1 MYLSVSIA
9 ELVTGF
15 SIINPKAG
23 SHVSSKKFRTSD
35 WECVGFGFFIPS
47 YNASLCS
54 YPLIAPL
61 TTLLPCLLAEPALGM
76 RAVIS
81 WPFSDGAPSSGI
93 SHDLQRT
100 HQQSGRG
107 RTVPGLTGWQTGAK
121 SGMIRI
127 AATGTLAMR
136 NNDLLKGLIHIAT
149 HFTKHISC

>member
-15 SIINPKAG
+15 SIIKPKAG
-23 SHVSSKKFRTSD
+23 SHVSGKKFRTS
-35 WECVGFGFFIPS
+35 ECVGFGFFIPS
-47 YNASLCS
+47 YNTSLCS
-54 YPLIAPL
+54 YPLLAPL
-61 TTLLPCLLAEPALGM
+61 TTPLPCLLAEPALGM

-81 WPFSDGAPSSGI
+81 RPFSDSAPSSGI
-93 SHDLQRT
+93 SHDLQWT
-100 HQQSGRG
+100 HQQSSRG
-107 RTVPGLTGWQTGAK
+107 RTVWEPTGWQTGAK

-136 NNDLLKGLIHIAT
+136 NNDLLKGLIQIAT